1 MPIRQGRAG
10 VAIAVALVGCV
21 LAAGCSDQRGET
33 ARAAA
38 APKSPPAPAVRLP
51 PQAREYRTDHYA
63 VFSAA
68 TPAQTVRVA
77 TAVEALYRAYGE
89 FFALAP
95 AAAGQER
102 LRLIL
107 YRDRAQFSAFNTSMP
122 WAEAYY
128 RAPYCHAYF
137 SRDAD
142 NPYHWM
148 LHEATHQLHAERAG
162 FSRAKWINEGVASYF
177 GASRLEGA
185 RLRPGSIDAN
195 AYPIWWLPEL
205 PLSGSLE
212 RDLRSGLLI
221 PLRQLIDDS
230 GPPIGGKHLNVYY
243 LEYWSLSHFLFH
255 HRDGAHAA
263 AYRRLMRGRGTLAEF
278 EAALG
283 PVERIQ
289 EQWYRYLL
297 EKRAQVADGGE
308 LAEASAARRR

>member
-1 MPIRQGRAG
+1 MPTIRSTAAVGLVCLGALCAACSGPERGAG
-10 VAIAVALVGCV
+10 SAPKSTVAP
-21 LAAGCSDQRGET
+21 T
-33 ARAAA
+33 PAAA
-38 APKSPPAPAVRLP
+38 APLP

-63 VFSAA
+63 IFSTA
-68 TPAQTVRVA
+68 TPRQTVQVA

-89 FFALAP
+89 FFALPP
-95 AAAGQER
+95 AAADAR

-128 RAPYCHAYF
+128 RKPYCHAYF
-137 SRDAD
+137 AEDAA

-148 LHEATHQLHAERAG
+148 LHEATHQLHNERAG

-177 GASRLEGA
+177 GASRLDGA
-185 RLRPGSIDAN
+185 RLRPGRIDAQ
-195 AYPIWWLPEL
+195 AYPIWWLPDL

-221 PLRQLIDDS
+221 PLRQLIEDT

-263 AYRRLMRGRGTLAEF
+263 AYRRLMRGSGSAAEF
-278 EAALG
+278 EAELG
-283 PVERIQ
+283 PIETLQ
-289 EQWYRYLL
+289 AQWYAYLL
-297 EKRAQVADGGE
+297 EKRAEVADGGA
-308 LAEASAARRR
+308 LADAAPARR